1 MSIFLLVLLLDAS
14 LALRVDE
21 AATGAGASL
30 ATEHAALA
38 RSGAARLGDSTA
50 NAEENHGEEVGGKG
64 CPSPS
69 EGVGTD
75 FGTLSITTEGV
86 ATLDEACAERREVLV
101 LMENQDC
108 FDV

>member
-21 AATGAGASL
+21 ATTGAGASL

-38 RSGAARLGDSTA
+38 RSGASSLGNGTA
-50 NAEENHGEEVGGKG
+50 NAEEDHGEEVGGKG

-69 EGVGTD
+69 EGVGTEM
-75 FGTLSITTEGV
+75 GALSVATEGI
-86 ATLDEACAERREVLV
+86 AALDEACTEREK
-101 LMENQDC
+101 C
-108 FDV
+108 

>member
-30 ATEHAALA
+30 ATEHATLA
-38 RSGAARLGDSTA
+38 RSGGARLGNGTA
-50 NAEENHGEEVGGKG
+50 NAEQDHGEEVGGKG

-69 EGVGTD
+69 EGVGTEM
-75 FGTLSITTEGV
+75 GALSVATEGV
-86 ATLDEACAERREVLV
+86 AALDEACAESSVSTCGGSRLG
-101 LMENQDC
+101 
-108 FDV
+108 

>member
-21 AATGAGASL
+21 ATTGAGAGL

-38 RSGAARLGDSTA
+38 RSGASSLGNGTA
-50 NAEENHGEEVGGKG
+50 NAEEDHGEEVGGKG

-69 EGVGTD
+69 EGVGTEM
-75 FGTLSITTEGV
+75 GALSVATEGV
-86 ATLDEACAERREVLV
+86 AALDEACTEREVLV
-101 LMENQDC
+101 VLEDQDWG
-108 FDV
+108 